1 MTFSGS
7 VRYGDEADVRERPV
21 ATVQQVH
28 LSYHTNIIQNGVESV
43 CMCVC

>member
-1 MTFSGS
+1 MTFSES

-28 LSYHTNIIQNGVESV
+28 FSYHTNIIQNGVESV
-43 CMCVC
+43 FICVC